1 MGILKTAFLVV
12 KNSPEYMHQNLLPCW
27 LIYGAFSA
35 ILMVI
40 SATWASFSFAIVFST
55 LYNYVIVIV
64 VY

>member
-12 KNSPEYMHQNLLPCW
+12 KNSTEYIHHNLLPCR

-35 ILMVI
+35 ILIV
-40 SATWASFSFAIVFST
+40 SARFQRVLVSPLSST